1 MEQGFSATQPERVHV
16 ISFVL
21 GLRWCDGLAGSLE
34 SSRSNILE
42 KSICRRNKKWME
54 ISTIVAV
61 PKCVFLKIFG
71 VLGK

>member
-21 GLRWCDGLAGSLE
+21 GVRWCDGLAESLE

-42 KSICRRNKKWME
+42 KSICRRNKKMDGNFNDRRSPE
-54 ISTIVAV
+54 MCFSKDI
-61 PKCVFLKIFG
+61 
-71 VLGK
+71 